1 MKKIFSSIALLSVAL
16 LLNANVAYLIPVS
29 DRNASS
35 LTDTIGALPEITF
48 GGVEQNPERN
58 AYNWFHATYPTG
70 QVLTLKDVQEGA
82 LLTAENTPAVKALWI
97 YVDRLNLAEADYNAL
112 FTAEVYTA
120 LADYVKAGGNL
131 FTAGQAARVVA
142 GIGRTVYAPQ
152 YVSANVQTDIAAT
165 DVWFVTTDFCTGRDL
180 KGHAAFATCV
190 SKAEKDGIADA
201 ILPLTSN
208 AETYARTDNNNVWGD
223 WNLYWKDYSGKDVS
237 DENPVPGGCDPVR
250 AKMLEESQHCQVLG
264 GWGHTR
270 GLDCAGFIEFF
281 PNGDY
286 KGTVMAMGLA
296 AYQWSTQNTCENMK
310 HLTKGVLDYLNT
322 EVQKPVW
329 NDGQATT
336 GVINSQFKV
345 AANSNVPVSYQALT
359 PEIANIG
366 VSDGNVYCN
375 YFGEAR
381 FVALACGDGMSAP
394 KSLTVVP
401 SDTLT
406 ITVNGGGQEV
416 DYAYVLPYSMHVMSN
431 WDNEAGQRP
440 DFEAANWFY
449 NTYVANGTGC
459 FVRPS
464 DLATIN
470 EQVHTLW
477 VNSDHV
483 GLDSTQLMA
492 DLGGAEFVSALRT
505 FVNNGNNVFLS
516 KQATRLAGDLGRS
529 AYPSYS
535 NGGYAGDRGDWKV
548 GNIFAGADHSTH
560 SAFARTG
567 ANPVI
572 MQKGHHTDNN
582 NLFSKEGD
590 DAAALEAFQTNNNCL
605 VLGSWGNNE
614 TFECAGMVEFYPQ
627 EELKGTILA
636 MGLAAYHWG
645 NANHIVRVYGDKLD
659 ENSNPVKDEQGN
671 VIQEVKEEK
680 PMMATLTQ
688 DILYYLNI
696 QEAPG
701 FVWEVEPQD
710 GKVGDTQQ
718 LAVEHKES
726 ALRYE
731 SSDETVATVS
741 QDGLLT
747 LVGKGTVTISAVR
760 YGDGYKL
767 PKNVAETAVN
777 KEIVVDTA
785 TAVSNAVENA
795 QRIEGIYDLLGR
807 RLNSITVSGIYIVNG
822 EKVAIVKE

>member
-1 MKKIFSSIALLSVAL
+1 MKKILLSIVSLCVAFMMH
-16 LLNANVAYLIPVS
+16 AQVAYLIPVNNQ
-29 DRNASS
+29 NAAA
-35 LTDTIGALPEITF
+35 LTDTVNALPEVSF
-48 GGVEQNPERN
+48 GGVAQNPERN
-58 AYNWFHATYPTG
+58 AYNWFHTTYPTG
-70 QVLTLKDVQEGA
+70 QVLTLKDVLEGA
-82 LLTAENTPAVKALWI
+82 LLTEENTPAVKALWI
-97 YVDRLNLAEADYNAL
+97 YVDRLNLAIADYDAL
-112 FTAEVYTA
+112 FTSEVYTA
-120 LADYVKAGGNL
+120 LGNFVKAGGNL

-142 GIGRTVYAPQ
+142 GIGRTAYWPDYKSDA
-152 YVSANVQTDIAAT
+152 VQTNIAAT

-190 SKAEKDGIADA
+190 GKTEKDGIADA

-208 AETYARTDNNNVWGD
+208 EAVYARTDNNNVWGD
-223 WNLYWKDYSGKDVS
+223 WNLYWKNYSGKEVS
-237 DENPVPGGCDPVR
+237 DSLNPVPGGCDPNR
-250 AKMLEESQHCQVLG
+250 AKSLEESQNCQVLG

-270 GLDCAGFIEFF
+270 GLDIAGFIEFF

-296 AYQWSTQNTCENMK
+296 AYQWSTQNTCANMQ

-329 NDGQATT
+329 NAGLPTT

-345 AANSNVPVSYQALT
+345 TATSNVSVSYQALT

-366 VSDGNVYCN
+366 VGDGNVYCN
-375 YFGEAR
+375 YFGEAQ
-381 FVALACGDGMSAP
+381 FVALAGDGMAAP
-394 KSLTVVP
+394 KVAVA

-406 ITVNGGGQEV
+406 ITVNGGNQEV
-416 DYAYVLPYSMHVMSN
+416 DYAYVLPYSMHVMAN
-431 WDNEAGQRP
+431 WDNEDGQRP
-440 DFEAANWFY
+440 DFESAAWFN

-459 FVRPS
+459 YIRPA

-483 GLDSTQLMA
+483 GLDSAQLMA
-492 DLGGAEFVSALRT
+492 DLGGAAFVSALKT
-505 FVNNGNNVFLS
+505 FVNKGNNVFLS
-516 KQATRLAGDLGRS
+516 KQATRLVGDLGRS
-529 AYPSYS
+529 AYPSYAKD
-535 NGGYAGDRGDWKV
+535 GYADDRGDWRV
-548 GNIFAGADHSTH
+548 GNRFAGADYSTH

-572 MQKGHHTDNN
+572 MQRGRHTDNN
-582 NLFSKEGD
+582 NLFPKEGD
-590 DAAALEAFQTNNNCL
+590 DAAALAAFQTNNNCL

-627 EELKGTILA
+627 AECNGTILA
-636 MGLAAYHWG
+636 MGLAAYQWG
-645 NANHIVRVYGDKLD
+645 NANLVVRVYGDKVD
-659 ENSNPVKDEQGN
+659 ENGNPVKDDQGN
-671 VIQEVKEEK
+671 TIQEVKEEK

-710 GKVGDTQQ
+710 GKVGETQQ
-718 LAVEHKES
+718 LKVEQKES

-741 QDGLLT
+741 QEGLLT

-767 PKNVAETAVN
+767 PKNVAETRVS

-785 TAVSNAVENA
+785 TAVSTVVENA
-795 QRIEGIYDLLGR
+795 KRVEGIYDLLGR
-807 RLNSITVSGIYIVNG
+807 RLNAITTNGIYIVNG
-822 EKVAIVKE
+822 EKVAIWIKD

>member
-70 QVLTLKDVQEGA
+70 QVFTLKDVQEGA

-112 FTAEVYTA
+112 FAAEVHTA

-131 FTAGQAARVVA
+131 FTAGQAARVVS
-142 GIGRTVYAPQ
+142 GIGRTAYAPQ

-190 SKAEKDGIADA
+190 GKAEKDGIADA

-237 DENPVPGGCDPVR
+237 DENPVPGGCDALR

-310 HLTKGVLDYLNT
+310 HLTKSVLDYLNT

-336 GVINSQFKV
+336 GIINSQFKV
-345 AANSNVPVSYQALT
+345 AATSNIPVSYQALT

-366 VSDGNVYCN
+366 VGDGNVYCN
-375 YFGEAR
+375 YFGDAR
-381 FVALACGDGMSAP
+381 FVAHAYGDGMSAP

-406 ITVNGGGQEV
+406 ITVNGGSQEV
-416 DYAYVLPYSMHVMSN
+416 DYAYVLPYSMHVMAN
-431 WDNEAGQRP
+431 WDNEDGQRP
-440 DFEAANWFY
+440 DFEAANWFH

-459 FVRPS
+459 FIRPS
-464 DLATIN
+464 DLATIS

-492 DLGGAEFVSALRT
+492 DLGGADFVAALKA

-516 KQATRLAGDLGRS
+516 KQATRLVGDLGRS
-529 AYPSYS
+529 AYPSYA
-535 NGGYAGDRGDWKV
+535 NGGYVGEREGWKV
-548 GNIFAGADHSTH
+548 GNNFAGVDHSTH
-560 SAFARTG
+560 SVFSRTG
-567 ANPVI
+567 ENPVI
-572 MQKGHHTDNN
+572 LLKGNHTDNN
-582 NLFSKEGD
+582 NLFPKEGD
-590 DAAALEAFQTNNNCL
+590 GAAAVNTFQTDNNCL
-605 VLGSWGNNE
+605 VLGSWGNGE
-614 TFECAGMVEFYPQ
+614 APVFECAGMVEFYPQ
-627 EELKGTILA
+627 EELNGTILA
-636 MGLAAYHWG
+636 MGLAAYQWG
-645 NANHIVRVYGDKLD
+645 TANLAEGSKMGI
-659 ENSNPVKDEQGN
+659 
-671 VIQEVKEEK
+671 
-680 PMMATLTQ
+680 LTQ

-696 QEAPG
+696 QDAPG

-718 LAVEHKES
+718 LAVENKES

-731 SSDETVATVS
+731 SSDETVATVL

-767 PKNVAETAVN
+767 PKNVAETAVS

-785 TAVSNAVENA
+785 TAISNAVENA